1 MSFDQTICKHI
12 QFIDLLLSIFLFIF
26 FYYQKIVKRRCK
38 FEVLYVTGVGSLTDL
53 VKLTITNELPASY
66 VIENNGVLFNWSQ
79 FLGWMITCP
88 VLLIHL
94 SNLAGKDVFDVRRMM
109 KILVIYQILMVSGA
123 TASMCNNGLK
133 WLFFGV
139 SLISLLKIY
148 IYAHN
153 IFQESREIMPKRANV
168 VINWISFVFYV
179 SWSGFGVSWFFS
191 PNGISFFSDY
201 TTKALFAFFDIM
213 SKNVYSMLGWYL
225 RWYIIRKFDNPEE
238 FVEQYQEEEEKKINI
253 LLVENN
259 AIYSHYFDNILIQ
272 HGCTVDVSKNIDEL
286 LFMTSNNDRQYDMIF
301 MNKTM
306 AIENSYK
313 MMYEIRKRM
322 FMLPVIVYGRD
333 ITEYDM
339 MNRNNTGIDDF
350 LIAPFPDDLLKK
362 KLLQWSRR
370 ASINPLLTTNLNTN
384 SNNIMNHIDIVIKSL
399 NDLRSSK
406 QFVS

>member
-1 MSFDQTICKHI
+1 MTFDRTICKHT
-12 QFIDLLLSIFLFIF
+12 QLIDLLLSIFLFIF
-26 FYYQKIVKRRCK
+26 FCYQKIVKRRCK

-66 VIENNGVLFNWSQ
+66 VIENNGVSFNWSQ
-79 FLGWMITCP
+79 FFGWMITCP

-123 TASMCNNGLK
+123 TASMCDNGVK

-139 SLISLLKIY
+139 SVICLLNIY
-148 IYAHN
+148 RYAHS
-153 IFQESREIMPKRANV
+153 IFQEAKEVMPHRANV
-168 VINWISFVFYV
+168 VINWISFIFYV

-191 PNGISFFSDY
+191 PNGVDVFSDY

-238 FVEQYQEEEEKKINI
+238 FVEQLSEEDDKKINI
-253 LLVENN
+253 LLVEDNP
-259 AIYSHYFDNILIQ
+259 IYSHYFNNILVQ
-272 HGCTVDVSKNIDEL
+272 HGCVVDVSKNLDEL
-286 LFMTSNNDRQYDMIF
+286 IFMTSNTETQYDIIF

-306 AIENSYK
+306 AIESSYK
-313 MMYEIRKRM
+313 MMFEIRKRM

-350 LIAPFPDDLLKK
+350 LIAPFPDDMLKK

-370 ASINPLLTTNLNTN
+370 ASVNPLLTNTN
-384 SNNIMNHIDIVIKSL
+384 HISEQIDIVIKSL
-399 NDLRSSK
+399 NDLRSTK